1 MEIILAKSAGFCFGV
16 DLAVK
21 KVQSLIKDK
30 NEKGSHKSI
39 FTYGPIIHNP
49 YVVKKLNGE
58 GVHVINDLDALDYLD
73 KGTILIRSH
82 GVTEDEF
89 NIIKD
94 SGFEP
99 VDSTCPYVKKIHR
112 IVRKD
117 SMDGCDI
124 IIVGNKNHPEI
135 KGIAGWVKSRVYFVE
150 SLEDV
155 NKLNLEVTTKY
166 SIVAQTT
173 FNYQLYEE
181 ILNKLQKK
189 SIHVIINETICTATM
204 ERQIEANELSKKV
217 TKMIVIGGRNS
228 SNTRKLYEICKSQC
242 KDTYYIETIEDLV
255 LNVFAVN
262 DIIGITAGA
271 STPKNIIE
279 EVISNVR
286 NVEFWRNARGFS
298 SPNS

>member
-21 KVQSLIKDK
+21 KIQSLIKDK
-30 NEKGSHKSI
+30 NEEGSHKSI

-49 YVVKKLNGE
+49 SVVKKLEGE
-58 GVHVINDLDALDYLD
+58 GVHVINDLDALNHLD

-89 NIIKD
+89 NIIKG

-155 NKLNLEVTTKY
+155 NKLNLDVTTKY

-173 FNYQLYEE
+173 FNYHLYEE

-189 SIHVIINETICTATM
+189 SIHVIINETICAATM

-255 LNVFAVN
+255 LNVLAVN

-286 NVEFWRNARGFS
+286 NVEF
-298 SPNS
+298 

>member
-1 MEIILAKSAGFCFGV
+1 
-16 DLAVK
+16 
-21 KVQSLIKDK
+21 
-30 NEKGSHKSI
+30 
-39 FTYGPIIHNP
+39 
-49 YVVKKLNGE
+49 
-58 GVHVINDLDALDYLD
+58 VH
-73 KGTILIRSH
+73 
-82 GVTEDEF
+82 
-89 NIIKD
+89 
-94 SGFEP
+94 
-99 VDSTCPYVKKIHR
+99 
-112 IVRKD
+112 
-117 SMDGCDI
+117 
-124 IIVGNKNHPEI
+124 
-135 KGIAGWVKSRVYFVE
+135 FVE

-155 NKLNLEVTTKY
+155 NKLNLDVTSKY

-189 SIHVIINETICTATM
+189 SIHVIINETICAATM

-242 KDTYYIETIEDLV
+242 KDSYYIETIEDLV

-271 STPKNIIE
+271 STPKNIIK

-286 NVEFWRNARGFS
+286 NVEF
-298 SPNS
+298 

>member
-1 MEIILAKSAGFCFGV
+1 MEIILAKSAGYCFGV

-21 KVQSLIKDK
+21 KVRGLIDDK
-30 NEKGSHKSI
+30 NSKQSTKDI
-39 FTYGPIIHNP
+39 YTYGPIIHNP
-49 YVVKKLNGE
+49 NVVNDLAKE
-58 GVHVINDLDALDYLD
+58 GVNVVDDLEELSRLD
-73 KGTILIRSH
+73 KGTLLIRSH

-89 NIIKD
+89 NLIKS
-94 SGFEP
+94 SGFDP

-117 SMDGCDI
+117 SLAGCEI

-135 KGIAGWVKSRVYFVE
+135 KGIAGWVKTKVYFVE
-150 SLEDV
+150 TLEDV
-155 NKLNLEVTTKY
+155 DKLNLSLTTKY

-189 SIHVIINETICTATM
+189 SIHVIINETICSATM
-204 ERQIEANELSKKV
+204 ERQIEAKELSKKV

-242 KDTYYIETIEDLV
+242 NDTYYIETIEDLV
-255 LNVFAVN
+255 LKVFSVN

-286 NVEFWRNARGFS
+286 NVEFWTNARGFS

>member
-21 KVQSLIKDK
+21 KVHGLIK
-30 NEKGSHKSI
+30 EKEASNSSTPI

-49 YVVKKLNGE
+49 SVVKDLEQKGVYVISDLEALHAKGE
-58 GVHVINDLDALDYLD
+58 G
-73 KGTILIRSH
+73 TMLIRSH

-89 NIIKD
+89 NTIKEA
-94 SGFEP
+94 GFNP

-117 SMDGCDI
+117 SLDGCDI

-135 KGIAGWVKSRVYFVE
+135 KGIAGWVKTKVYFVE
-150 SLEDV
+150 TLEDV
-155 NKLNLEVTTKY
+155 DNLNLDLTIKY

-189 SIHVIINETICTATM
+189 SIHVIINETICSATM
-204 ERQIEANELSKKV
+204 ERQIEAKELSKKV

-286 NVEFWRNARGFS
+286 NVEF
-298 SPNS
+298 